1 VVAAAGTPKEVVA
14 RLNSEIS
21 RILNTPEIKGNLAKL
36 GTDVCTM
43 TPEQLGNWLKSEI
56 DTWAKV
62 VKAANVKL
70 E

>member
-1 VVAAAGTPKEVVA
+1 MKA
-14 RLNSEIS
+14 
-21 RILNTPEIKGNLAKL
+21 NLAKL
-36 GTDVCTM
+36 GTDVYIM

-56 DTWAKV
+56 DKWAKV

>member
-1 VVAAAGTPKEVVA
+1 
-14 RLNSEIS
+14 
-21 RILNTPEIKGNLAKL
+21 
-36 GTDVCTM
+36 M

-56 DTWAKV
+56 GKWAKV